1 MTVLQVLPWL
11 KNSSLPNTIGDIAT
25 LGEMVCKLGITS
37 MRLLRIST
45 LTLEN
50 HTLVA
55 DVISMDTE
63 NSKMFTTM
71 ISLPFTLQ

>member
-1 MTVLQVLPWL
+1 VTVLQVLPWQ

-25 LGEMVCKLGITS
+25 LGEMVCKLRITS

-45 LTLEN
+45 LTLEI